1 MVASCF
7 RAWYNRAEAGVW
19 GLGKRQHATTT
30 LHRTSLIVRFTP
42 LFLAAGMV
50 VWPGSG
56 LGIGGGKRCHA
67 GEAGAATI
75 AASSTGPDSR
85 PEGACDGNRF
95 ATTGEQVWRGADNDG
110 PWWWSVTFAEP
121 RSVGS
126 ILQIV
131 GSDPDVRQQV
141 PRDAVW
147 QYSPDGRT
155 WVELPETR
163 VSNDQRLYR
172 IHRLRQPV
180 CTHGLR
186 MMITSSHGPSPVLRE
201 VEWSAEITH
210 DYQFPDWVVAVSTAE
225 AHEGPGGLVAGREF
239 LPLMRSCPGWTN
251 TPAQFLWMGDFDP
264 GFVQIEPRPLC
275 AFLSGNFKDWC
286 EKDRHPWRGIE
297 ALLKS
302 GELPLWGACG
312 GAQGLAI
319 LSEVGTEKPWD
330 CPFCRDPANPK
341 SPIYGHI
348 RHLKPGRCGDYSGC
362 LFERGTYIVRLRLP
376 DPAFAWLPRDFAIME
391 SHCGQIEYVPRGW
404 LHLVENGP
412 EGHTRIQCL
421 RRADRPIYAAQFHI
435 EMDGTP
441 ENSRRIMD
449 NFLKVAVAWR
459 DTGRWPAAFD
469 GMESMGVPANP

>member
-1 MVASCF
+1 MS
-7 RAWYNRAEAGVW
+7 RRGT
-19 GLGKRQHATTT
+19 R
-30 LHRTSLIVRFTP
+30 
-42 LFLAAGMV
+42 
-50 VWPGSG
+50 
-56 LGIGGGKRCHA
+56 
-67 GEAGAATI
+67 GAADRFST
-75 AASSTGPDSR
+75 ASG
-85 PEGACDGNRF
+85 
-95 ATTGEQVWRGADNDG
+95 QVWRGAADDG
-110 PWWWSVTFAEP
+110 PWWWSVKFPERRT
-121 RSVGS
+121 VGS

-131 GSDPDVRQQV
+131 GADRDVRQDV
-141 PRDAVW
+141 PQAAVW

-155 WVELPETR
+155 WVDLPETR
-163 VSNDQRLYR
+163 VAHNLRLYR

-180 CTHGLR
+180 AAHGLR
-186 MMITSSHGPSPVLRE
+186 LMIASSHGSAPVLRE
-201 VEWSAEITH
+201 IEWSAEVHH

-225 AHEGPGGLVAGREF
+225 ANDGPGGLAAGREF

-251 TPAQFLWMGDFDP
+251 TPAQFVWMGDFDP
-264 GFVQIEPRPLC
+264 EFVQIEPRPLC

-286 EKDRHPWRGIE
+286 EKDRRPWRGIE

-319 LSEVGTEKPWD
+319 LSEVGTAKPWD

-341 SPIYGHI
+341 TPIYGHI
-348 RHLKPGRCGDYSGC
+348 RHLQPGRCGDYSGC
-362 LFERGTYIVRLRLP
+362 LFERGKYTVRLRRP
-376 DPAFAWLPRDFAIME
+376 DPAFAGLPREFEIME

-412 EGHTRIQCL
+412 GGHTRIQCL

-441 ENSRRIMD
+441 QNSRRIMD

-459 DTGRWPAAFD
+459 DTGRIPKPA
-469 GMESMGVPANP
+469 GELKPTEVPPDP